1 MAPRHRRDTE
11 PRRRLDM
18 AINPLPDTT
27 SPSASDSVAD
37 QAGVPAPARRGGRPS
52 RNEAERLGEK
62 ILDAATALFLA
73 DGYGATSIETVARRA
88 GISKRTFYHRFADKS
103 ALFEAV
109 VHGIVERLRP
119 ANDASL
125 FAGGSLEQILLGL
138 ARVILRASL
147 TPEALGL
154 FRIIVAESG
163 RFPELAATVAGQ
175 GARQEGIVRIA
186 AVLERAA
193 DGVAPEAAR
202 FAAAQFMFM
211 VVAIPQRRALGMGA
225 PMTEGELDA
234 WTRDTVKLFL
244 EGFRG
249 SQRAPA

>member
-1 MAPRHRRDTE
+1 
-11 PRRRLDM
+11 M

-27 SPSASDSVAD
+27 SPSASDPVAD
-37 QAGVPAPARRGGRPS
+37 QAGAPAPVRRGGRPS
-52 RNEAERLGEK
+52 RDQAEQLSET
-62 ILDAATALFLA
+62 ILEVATGLFLTE
-73 DGYGATSIETVARRA
+73 GYGATSIEMVARRA

-109 VHGIVERLRP
+109 VRGIVERLRP
-119 ANDASL
+119 PNDASL

-186 AVLERAA
+186 ALLERAA
-193 DGVAPEAAR
+193 EGIAPEAAR

-211 VVAIPQRRALGMGA
+211 VVAIPQRRALGMGEA
-225 PMTEGELDA
+225 MTEAELDGWA
-234 WTRDTVKLFL
+234 RDTVRLFL
-244 EGFRG
+244 EGFGAGSARG
-249 SQRAPA
+249 A